1 MCKKRIFESSIM
13 KGMKAKLGLVVS
25 VFSVALF
32 FSCKGQ
38 EEKPK
43 VIYKDEIETPNQQE
57 AIKEKTEDIRIADL
71 PLVVGNSSYLIHP
84 VGEVR
89 VYASPSKYG
98 TSKVNQF
105 SYTVSNYVPFEI
117 TGYLENLMFQ
127 HKDSVDIRPLTDKVI
142 QIQSVV
148 YLNTIAEKLKKNILV
163 YSLFDSD
170 TNRDGKIDSNDI
182 KTLYI
187 SKSSGRAFKKLSP
200 YLQELL
206 DWTVIDVQ
214 NRLYFRTIEDINKN
228 GAFDKNDNVNYFYID
243 LTDPKWEVKSYDP
256 LMVQNIKE
264 IDESTPSEEVK

>member
-1 MCKKRIFESSIM
+1 M
-13 KGMKAKLGLVVS
+13 KTKVGLFAS
-25 VFSVALF
+25 VFSVVLF

-43 VIYKDEIETPNQQE
+43 VIYKDEVETPEQQDVV
-57 AIKEKTEDIRIADL
+57 KEKTEDIRIADL
-71 PLVVGNSSYLIHP
+71 PLVIGNSSYLIHP

-127 HKDSVDIRPLTDKVI
+127 HKDSLEIRPLTNKKI

-163 YSLFDSD
+163 YNVFDAD

-187 SKSSGRAFKKLSP
+187 SKSSGKEFKKLSP

-228 GAFDKNDNVNYFYID
+228 GAFDKNDNINYFYID

-256 LMVQNIKE
+256 LNVVGTEETDE
-264 IDESTPSEEVK
+264 IPPTEETL

>member
-1 MCKKRIFESSIM
+1 M
-13 KGMKAKLGLVVS
+13 KTKVGLIVS
-25 VFSVALF
+25 VFSAVLF

-43 VIYKDEIETPNQQE
+43 VIYKDEVETPEQQE
-57 AIKEKTEDIRIADL
+57 AVKEKTEDIRIADL
-71 PLVVGNSSYLIHP
+71 PLVVGSSSYLIHP

-127 HKDSVDIRPLTDKVI
+127 HKDSLEIRPLTNKKI

-163 YSLFDSD
+163 YNVFDAD

-187 SKSSGRAFKKLSP
+187 SKSSGKEFKKLSP

-243 LTDPKWEVKSYDP
+243 LTDPTWEVKSYDP
-256 LMVQNIKE
+256 LNIISVE
-264 IDESTPSEEVK
+264 ETTETPPTEEVL

>member
-1 MCKKRIFESSIM
+1 M
-13 KGMKAKLGLVVS
+13 KTKVGLIVS
-25 VFSVALF
+25 VFSAVLF

-43 VIYKDEIETPNQQE
+43 VIYKDEVETPEQQE
-57 AIKEKTEDIRIADL
+57 AVKEKTEDIRIADL
-71 PLVVGNSSYLIHP
+71 PLVVGSSSYLIHP

-127 HKDSVDIRPLTDKVI
+127 HKDSLEIKPLTNKKI

-163 YSLFDSD
+163 YNVFDAD

-187 SKSSGRAFKKLSP
+187 SKSSGREFKKLSP

-228 GAFDKNDNVNYFYID
+228 GAFDKNDNINYFYID

-256 LMVQNIKE
+256 LNVASIE
-264 IDESTPSEEVK
+264 ETTETPLVEEAL

>member
-1 MCKKRIFESSIM
+1 M
-13 KGMKAKLGLVVS
+13 KTKLGLIVS
-25 VFSVALF
+25 IFSVVLF

-43 VIYKDEIETPNQQE
+43 VIYKDEAKSAEQE
-57 AIKEKTEDIRIADL
+57 VVKEKTEDIRIADL
-71 PLVVGNSSYLIHP
+71 PLVVGNSPYLIHP

-89 VYASPSKYG
+89 VYSSSGKYG

-127 HKDSVDIRPLTDKVI
+127 HKDSLDIKPLTTKKI

-148 YLNTIAEKLKKNILV
+148 YLNTIAEKLKRNILV
-163 YSLFDSD
+163 YNVFDAD

-187 SKSSGRAFKKLSP
+187 SRSSGTAFKKLSP

-228 GAFDKNDNVNYFYID
+228 GAFDKNDNVNYFYVD
-243 LTDPKWEVKSYDP
+243 LTDPTWEVKSYDP
-256 LMVQNIKE
+256 LKVWSQEDNQEAVE
-264 IDESTPSEEVK
+264 IVETVESE

>member
-1 MCKKRIFESSIM
+1 M
-13 KGMKAKLGLVVS
+13 KIKVALVAS
-25 VFSVALF
+25 VFSIMLF
-32 FSCKGQ
+32 FSCKEQG
-38 EEKPK
+38 EKPK
-43 VIYKDEIETPNQQE
+43 VIYKDEVESLDQQE
-57 AIKEKTEDIRIADL
+57 TVKEKTEDIRIADL
-71 PLVVGNSSYLIHP
+71 PLVVGSSSYLIHP

-98 TSKVNQF
+98 TSKVSQF

-127 HKDSVDIRPLTDKVI
+127 HKDSLEIKPLTAKKI

-148 YLNTIAEKLKKNILV
+148 YLNTIAEKLKKHCLV
-163 YSLFDSD
+163 YSVFDAD

-187 SKSSGRAFKKLSP
+187 SKGSGANFKKLSP

-243 LTDPKWEVKSYDP
+243 LTDPTWEVKNYDP
-256 LMVQNIKE
+256 LQVLSSEVNTEATSSTEVQ
-264 IDESTPSEEVK
+264 

>member
-1 MCKKRIFESSIM
+1 M
-13 KGMKAKLGLVVS
+13 KTKVGLIVS
-25 VFSVALF
+25 VFSAVLF

-43 VIYKDEIETPNQQE
+43 VIYKDEVETPEQQE
-57 AIKEKTEDIRIADL
+57 AVKEKTEDIRIADL
-71 PLVVGNSSYLIHP
+71 PLVVGSSSYLIHP

-127 HKDSVDIRPLTDKVI
+127 HKDSLEIRPLTNKKI

-163 YSLFDSD
+163 YNVFDAD

-187 SKSSGRAFKKLSP
+187 SKSSGREFKKLSP

-228 GAFDKNDNVNYFYID
+228 GAFDKNDNINYFYID

-256 LMVQNIKE
+256 LNVASIE
-264 IDESTPSEEVK
+264 EATETPPVEEAL

>member
-1 MCKKRIFESSIM
+1 M
-13 KGMKAKLGLVVS
+13 KTKVGLIVS
-25 VFSVALF
+25 VFSAVLF

-43 VIYKDEIETPNQQE
+43 VIYKDEVETPEQQE
-57 AIKEKTEDIRIADL
+57 AVKEKTEDIRIADL
-71 PLVVGNSSYLIHP
+71 PLVVGSSSYLIHP

-127 HKDSVDIRPLTDKVI
+127 HKDSLEIRPLTNKKI

-163 YSLFDSD
+163 YNVFDAD

-187 SKSSGRAFKKLSP
+187 SKSSGREFKKLSP

-228 GAFDKNDNVNYFYID
+228 GAFDKNDNINYFYID

-256 LMVQNIKE
+256 LNVASI
-264 IDESTPSEEVK
+264 EEVTETPPVEEAL

>member
-1 MCKKRIFESSIM
+1 M
-13 KGMKAKLGLVVS
+13 KTKVGLIVS
-25 VFSVALF
+25 VFSAVLF

-43 VIYKDEIETPNQQE
+43 VIYKDEVETPEQQE
-57 AIKEKTEDIRIADL
+57 AVKEKTEDIRIADL
-71 PLVVGNSSYLIHP
+71 PLVVGSSSYLIHP

-127 HKDSVDIRPLTDKVI
+127 HKDSLEIRPLTNKKI

-163 YSLFDSD
+163 YNVFDAD

-187 SKSSGRAFKKLSP
+187 SKSSGREFKKLSP

-228 GAFDKNDNVNYFYID
+228 GAFDKNDNINYFYID

-256 LMVQNIKE
+256 LNVASIE
-264 IDESTPSEEVK
+264 ETTETPPVEEAL

>member
-1 MCKKRIFESSIM
+1 M
-13 KGMKAKLGLVVS
+13 KTKLGLVASIFFV
-25 VFSVALF
+25 VLF

-43 VIYKDEIETPNQQE
+43 VIYKDEVKTSEQQE
-57 AIKEKTEDIRIADL
+57 VVKEKTEDIRIADL
-71 PLVVGNSSYLIHP
+71 PLVVGSSPYLIHP

-98 TSKVNQF
+98 TSKVSQF

-127 HKDSVDIRPLTDKVI
+127 HKDSTDIRPLTTKTI

-148 YLNTIAEKLKKNILV
+148 YLNTMAEKIKKNILV
-163 YSLFDSD
+163 YNVFDAD

-182 KTLYI
+182 KTLYV
-187 SKSSGRAFKKLSP
+187 SRGSGKDFKKLSP

-206 DWTVIDVQ
+206 DWTVIEVQ

-228 GAFDKNDNVNYFYID
+228 GAFDKNDNVNYFYLD
-243 LTDPKWEVKSYDP
+243 LTDPSWEVKSYDP
-256 LMVQNIKE
+256 LKVLSQE
-264 IDESTPSEEVK
+264 AVVEPVDTEETK

>member
-1 MCKKRIFESSIM
+1 M
-13 KGMKAKLGLVVS
+13 KTKLGLVASIFFV
-25 VFSVALF
+25 VLF

-43 VIYKDEIETPNQQE
+43 VIYKDEVKTSEQQE
-57 AIKEKTEDIRIADL
+57 VVKEKTEDIRIADL
-71 PLVVGNSSYLIHP
+71 PLVVGSSPYLIHP

-98 TSKVNQF
+98 TSKVSQF

-127 HKDSVDIRPLTDKVI
+127 HKDSTDIRPLTTKTI

-148 YLNTIAEKLKKNILV
+148 YLNTMAEKIKKNILV
-163 YSLFDSD
+163 YNVFDAD

-187 SKSSGRAFKKLSP
+187 SRGSGKDFKKLSP

-206 DWTVIDVQ
+206 DWTVIEVQ

-228 GAFDKNDNVNYFYID
+228 GAFDKNDNVNYFYLD
-243 LTDPKWEVKSYDP
+243 LTDPSWEVKSYDP
-256 LMVQNIKE
+256 LKVLSQE
-264 IDESTPSEEVK
+264 AVVEPVDTEETK

>member
-1 MCKKRIFESSIM
+1 M
-13 KGMKAKLGLVVS
+13 KTKLGLVAS
-25 VFSVALF
+25 VFFVVLF

-43 VIYKDEIETPNQQE
+43 VIYKDEVKKTEQQE
-57 AIKEKTEDIRIADL
+57 IVKEKTEDIRIADL
-71 PLVVGNSSYLIHP
+71 PLVVGSSSYLIHP

-98 TSKVNQF
+98 TSKVSQF

-127 HKDSVDIRPLTDKVI
+127 HKDSTTIRPLTTQKI
-142 QIQSVV
+142 QIQSLV
-148 YLNTIAEKLKKNILV
+148 YLNTMAEKIKKNILV
-163 YSLFDSD
+163 YNVFDGD
-170 TNRDGKIDSNDI
+170 TNRDGRIDSNDI

-187 SKSSGRAFKKLSP
+187 SRGSGKEFKKLSP

-206 DWTVIDVQ
+206 DWTVVEVQ

-228 GAFDKNDNVNYFYID
+228 GAFDKNDNVNYFYLD
-243 LTDPKWEVKSYDP
+243 LTDPTWEVKSYDP
-256 LMVQNIKE
+256 LNNL
-264 IDESTPSEEVK
+264 SEEVVVEPVDTEEVK

>member
-1 MCKKRIFESSIM
+1 M
-13 KGMKAKLGLVVS
+13 KTKVGLFAS
-25 VFSVALF
+25 VFSVVLF

-43 VIYKDEIETPNQQE
+43 VIYKDEVETPEQQE
-57 AIKEKTEDIRIADL
+57 AVKEKTEDIRIADL
-71 PLVVGNSSYLIHP
+71 PLVVGSSSYLIHP

-127 HKDSVDIRPLTDKVI
+127 HKDSLEIRPLTTKKI

-163 YSLFDSD
+163 YNVFDGD

-187 SKSSGRAFKKLSP
+187 SKSSGKEFKKLSP

-206 DWTVIDVQ
+206 DWTVVDVQ

-228 GAFDKNDNVNYFYID
+228 GAFDKNDNVNYFYVD

-256 LMVQNIKE
+256 LNVVG
-264 IDESTPSEEVK
+264 TEEVNEMPPTEETL

>member
-1 MCKKRIFESSIM
+1 M
-13 KGMKAKLGLVVS
+13 KTKVGLFAS
-25 VFSVALF
+25 VFSVLLL

-43 VIYKDEIETPNQQE
+43 VIYKDEVETSEQQE
-57 AIKEKTEDIRIADL
+57 AVKEKTEDIRIADL
-71 PLVVGNSSYLIHP
+71 PLVVGSSSYLIHP

-89 VYASPSKYG
+89 VYTSPSKYG

-127 HKDSVDIRPLTDKVI
+127 HKDSLEIRPLTTKKI

-163 YSLFDSD
+163 YNVFDAD

-187 SKSSGRAFKKLSP
+187 SRSSGREFKKLSP

-256 LMVQNIKE
+256 LNILGE
-264 IDESTPSEEVK
+264 EEHNEPPATEEVI